1 MSMVGIRDMSLL
13 QTPPDERY
21 PVQTYVVE
29 YSDALVR
36 DAILRE
42 MSRGGQVYVLHNRV
56 QTIEAMYARLKKLV
70 PEARIAIGHGQM
82 REHALEDVM
91 LDFYEGKYD
100 VLLCTTI
107 IEAGLDVPRA
117 NTLIVCDAD
126 RFGLSQLYQLR
137 GRVGRSNR
145 LAYAFLTVSPNKV
158 LTENADKRLAA
169 IREFTEFGS
178 GFRVAMRDLEI
189 RGTGNLLGA
198 EQSGHMAAVGY
209 DLYVKMI
216 EEAVRE
222 LRGDQS
228 LGDIQTKME
237 LKIDAYLP
245 SEYVRSDVTRVEIY
259 KKIASVAGRAA
270 REDLIEEL
278 IDRFGD
284 PTRPVMNLIEIAH
297 LKNLCQRLGIDLV
310 TQKAGAL
317 HMRFSPAAEVDVMKL
332 IAALRPF
339 EKAVRLQAGRESAIL
354 YQDGKKNVEEQLP
367 GAVLM
372 MEKVA
377 SEMAPEALK
386 PAGAG
391 TKDEGEGA

>member
-1 MSMVGIRDMSLL
+1 
-13 QTPPDERY
+13 
-21 PVQTYVVE
+21 
-29 YSDALVR
+29 
-36 DAILRE
+36 
-42 MSRGGQVYVLHNRV
+42 
-56 QTIEAMYARLKKLV
+56 
-70 PEARIAIGHGQM
+70 
-82 REHALEDVM
+82 M

-237 LKIDAYLP
+237 LKVDAYLP
-245 SEYVRSDVTRVEIY
+245 SEYVRNDVTRVEIY
-259 KKIASVAGRAA
+259 KKIASVDSRAA

-284 PTRPVMNLIEIAH
+284 PARPVMNLIEIAH
-297 LKNLCQRLGIDLV
+297 LKNLCQRMGIDLV
-310 TQKAGAL
+310 TGRAGAL
-317 HMRFSPAAEVDVMKL
+317 VMRFSPSADVDVMRL
-332 IAALRPF
+332 VEALKPF
-339 EKAVRLQAGRESAIL
+339 EKLVRLQAGRESAL
-354 YQDGKKNVEEQLP
+354 VYQDGKKPIEDQLS
-367 GAVLM
+367 GAVQM
-372 MEKVA
+372 MEKVVQMMSPAANA
-377 SEMAPEALK
+377 SK
-386 PAGAG
+386 G
-391 TKDEGEGA
+391 EGEKR